1 MGFVLRNISLQFY
14 LNIEYSVIIMKQQFL
29 IGIYLAVWNRK
40 NFDIKNFFYA
50 TIMFVFLC
58 LIAISINFIVES
70 RTGADIR
77 MFYLSKDHE
86 SAILIVRNASVIP
99 TKLQFVGESVLKYFG
114 SITAGSMGEEES
126 KKHNPLILTLFMFI
140 LTANLV
146 GQIPFKIV
154 HLAQGE
160 LASPNNDINMTAA
173 MAVIVLIYYVSAG
186 IAKKKFKFFLHGFS
200 FVDIILFLVELL
212 EMITR
217 PLTLA
222 LRLFGNILAGEI
234 LIGALIG
241 ICAWGLPL
249 PIMFF
254 ELLVACV
261 QALVFMMLT
270 MVYISTAIKE
280 EH

>member
-1 MGFVLRNISLQFY
+1 MSSHLT
-14 LNIEYSVIIMKQQFL
+14 
-29 IGIYLAVWNRK
+29 
-40 NFDIKNFFYA
+40 A
-50 TIMFVFLC
+50 TIGNFTFNMDTLITMWIAMFALIIFAIVATKNLSIIPNKIQAVAESLMQFFWGLADSMIGKEGKKHVPLVASLFL
-58 LIAISINFIVES
+58 FIV
-70 RTGADIR
+70 
-77 MFYLSKDHE
+77 
-86 SAILIVRNASVIP
+86 V
-99 TKLQFVGESVLKYFG
+99 
-114 SITAGSMGEEES
+114 
-126 KKHNPLILTLFMFI
+126 
-140 LTANLV
+140 ANLM
-146 GQIPFKIV
+146 GQLPWKIY
-154 HLAQGE
+154 HLKAGE
-160 LASPNNDINMTAA
+160 MASPTNDINMTAA
-173 MAVIVLIYYVSAG
+173 MAVIVLIYYVAAG

-200 FVDIILFLVELL
+200 FVDIILFFVEIL
-212 EMITR
+212 EMVTR

-234 LIGALIG
+234 LIAALIG